1 RVPGRRAR
9 VRLRLHHLPRHA
21 AAAGVR
27 PREDRALQ
35 ARARGLRSLHELLRA
50 GDHRPPRARGDQ
62 GARRVPGRAP
72 GLRGRLPA
80 APPLLR
86 RKRLVDGCTHHVPA
100 GRALRRDREEHVAA
114 RADARGVLDR
124 PDAARAHGG
133 RPAGARHLLLPQQ
146 PRRPAGARRDAVRR
160 VRPRPG
166 QARPAAVRGA
176 GIPADRSGGIPGDR
190 DRPAPPP
197 PPPARGHQPP
207 PPAPAPLGVPS
218 EPAPAPRTGARSH
231 YHLGNSSRR
240 TLLQMLGR
248 REPTVVTIHDVVP
261 RDRRLLAAQRALVA
275 PLLRRRGTA
284 LVVHSETAAG
294 MLRALTGVRPERV
307 RGIPIA
313 APRMGEVSRRHARAA
328 LGWPEDELIALL
340 PGVLKSVKLV
350 GEAASAASAAGWRLA
365 LAGRVLDA
373 ELVRRARAGGAL
385 VCPNPDRA
393 TYERAIKAADAVLVL
408 RASSVGEANMPL
420 LEAPR

>member
-1 RVPGRRAR
+1 MRV
-9 VRLRLHHLPRHA
+9 
-21 AAAGVR
+21 AGI
-27 PREDRALQ
+27 
-35 ARARGLRSLHELLRA
+35 
-50 GDHRPPRARGDQ
+50 
-62 GARRVPGRAP
+62 
-72 GLRGRLPA
+72 
-80 APPLLR
+80 
-86 RKRLVDGCTHHVPA
+86 
-100 GRALRRDREEHVAA
+100 
-114 RADARGVLDR
+114 RADGSVGIAGYCDRLATALD
-124 PDAARAHGG
+124 
-133 RPAGARHLLLPQQ
+133 
-146 PRRPAGARRDAVRR
+146 
-160 VRPRPG
+160 
-166 QARPAAVRGA
+166 
-176 GIPADRSGGIPGDR
+176 
-190 DRPAPPP
+190 
-197 PPPARGHQPP
+197 
-207 PPAPAPLGVPS
+207 PLGVAY
-218 EPAPAPRTGARSH
+218 EPAPAPRAGARSH

-307 RGIPIA
+307 RVIPIA

-408 RASSVGEANMPL
+408 RASSVGETNMPL
-420 LEAPR
+420 LEALGAGRAVLATPTGSIPEVADGAALLCPPTADGIRHGLDELADPAERAAREARSAARAAELDPAAAAAAHAELFAQVFGG